1 MEKSEQGIV
10 VAARGRFFD
19 VLAPDHQRVA
29 CELRRK
35 VKLARDGTTLVTV
48 GDDVIFTR
56 IDPETGI
63 IDKVLERRSA
73 FSRPAKG
80 HESRRQ
86 VIAANLDC
94 LAIVAS
100 VTSPS
105 LKTGLIDRFLIA
117 GAIGRLRPIIVLNK
131 IDLERPDDL
140 DDIIAAYRQI
150 DCVVVPVS
158 ARAHEGIGELA
169 AALEGHRTL
178 FAGHSGVGKSTLL
191 NALIPGL
198 NLRTREVSERSER
211 GKHTTTSIE
220 LYPLLT
226 GGFAVDSPGLRVL
239 GLWDLDKEDLPL
251 YYPDFARFLHA
262 CRFQP
267 CSHSHEP
274 GCAVKEAVEK
284 GQISRFRHDNYLAIA
299 SSLDADPLW

>member
-1 MEKSEQGIV
+1 M
-10 VAARGRFFD
+10 AARGRFFD
-19 VLAPDHQRVA
+19 VLASDHRRVA

-35 VKLARDGTTLVTV
+35 VKLARDGTTLAAV
-48 GDDVIFTR
+48 GDDVLFTR
-56 IDPETGI
+56 IDAETGI
-63 IDKVLERRSA
+63 IDKVLERRST

-100 VTSPS
+100 ITSPS

-117 GAIGRLRPIIVLNK
+117 GAIGKLRPIIVLNK
-131 IDLERPDDL
+131 MDLEKPSDL
-140 DDIIAAYRQI
+140 DEIIAAYRDI

-158 ARAHEGIGELA
+158 ATTQHGLAELA
-169 AALEGHRTL
+169 ACLEGHRTL

-191 NALIPGL
+191 NSLIPGL
-198 NLRTREVSERSER
+198 NLRTREVSQHSER

-220 LYPLLT
+220 LYPLPN

-239 GLWDLDKEDLPL
+239 GLWDLDKDDLPQ
-251 YYPDFARFLHA
+251 YYPDFARYLHA

-274 GCAVKEAVEK
+274 ACAIKEAVEK
-284 GQISRFRHDNYLAIA
+284 GTISRFRHENYLAIA